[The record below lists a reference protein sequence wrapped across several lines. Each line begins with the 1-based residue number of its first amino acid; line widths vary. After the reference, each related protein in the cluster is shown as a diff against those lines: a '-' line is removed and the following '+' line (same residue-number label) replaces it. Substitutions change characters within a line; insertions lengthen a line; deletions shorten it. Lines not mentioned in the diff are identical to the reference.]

1 MKYIYSLIILVV
13 SLSQFVVLANRSR
26 APIPGVKGRHTLETN
41 AIRAEVRDINNAT
54 SFNRGMTNEVAVEN
68 QSTAAFQLKTQSS
81 EDFLKTTFEESMAA
95 LERAVE
101 CKTNAEACEVLKAE
115 SQRLARLQKSNRNQA
130 EVNIM
135 SDTLINNLNRAVHSI
150 IKFEKD
156 ARVNA
161 ASLIKDIAGHKEAG
175 ASSSKALNMAVKAL
189 LIRLKNP
196 NPTVPEIE
204 AKAYQIYIDCA

>member
-13 SLSQFVVLANRSR
+13 SLSQSVVLASKFR

-41 AIRAEVRDINNAT
+41 ATRAEVRDINST

-68 QSTAAFQLKTQSS
+68 QSPAEFQLKTQSS

-95 LERAVE
+95 LNRAVE
-101 CKTNAEACEVLKAE
+101 CKTNAEACEVLKVE
-115 SQRLARLQKSNRNQA
+115 SQRLARLQESNRNQA

-135 SDTLINNLNRAVHSI
+135 SDTLINNLNRAVHSL
-150 IKFEKD
+150 IKFEEG
-156 ARVNA
+156 ARVNVS
-161 ASLIKDIAGHKEAG
+161 SLIKDIAGHKEAG

-189 LIRLKNP
+189 LIRLGNSK
-196 NPTVPEIE
+196 PTAPEIE
-204 AKAYQIYIDCA
+204 AKAYQIYIECA